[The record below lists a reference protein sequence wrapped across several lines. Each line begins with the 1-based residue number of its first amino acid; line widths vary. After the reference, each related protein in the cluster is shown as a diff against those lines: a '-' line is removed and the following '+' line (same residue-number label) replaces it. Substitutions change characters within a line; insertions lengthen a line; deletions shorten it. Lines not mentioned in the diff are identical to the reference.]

1 MFYVKPKYT
10 ERVRINYRRRTVVF
24 YSISSAL
31 SCIIVIAP
39 AFAPRYDNNRGHSR
53 CCNYY
58 AGTII
63 ILFVSCVRVRLSPIG
78 VGIIGNI

>member
-1 MFYVKPKYT
+1 MLSQNILNECV
-10 ERVRINYRRRTVVF
+10 
-24 YSISSAL
+24 SITAVEL
-31 SCIIVIAP
+31 SCFIPYPLHFRVIVIAP

-53 CCNYY
+53 CNYY